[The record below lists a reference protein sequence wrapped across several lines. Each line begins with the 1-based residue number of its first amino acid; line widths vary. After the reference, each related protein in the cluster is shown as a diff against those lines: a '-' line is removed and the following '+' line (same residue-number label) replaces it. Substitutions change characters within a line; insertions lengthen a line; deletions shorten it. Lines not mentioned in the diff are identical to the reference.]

1 MVLKSYIF
9 SYISG
14 NYQQYTSDYTETFI
28 KQSCVECNS
37 GHQIAVHRE
46 GNLMHYSYMFRQ
58 FAGVY
63 GYTIVC
69 GEACNNLEWLFNFFN
84 QIIKISANR
93 GRIFAYNSEG
103 RIIQN
108 VPNFYT
114 EAAELNEMFNVSKNY
129 LEKHPQYWE
138 PLKPVN
144 VSIPKSH
151 KVYIPYT
158 SVDKA
163 AITNAIQL
171 YPNVVVSMDGVPLY
185 TAPQPQP
192 ATPPAPP
199 VVPPTPPV
207 TPPAPPVA
215 PPVAPPTPPVTPPA
229 PPVVPQTPPVT
240 PPAPPVVS
248 PTPPV
253 TPPAPVEA
261 PPVKPVVAPAPVEDT
276 VVVPDMTGFTYEE
289 KSGNKVKMPL
299 SVLLIVVGGLLGVC
313 LAFLVF

>member
-1 MVLKSYIF
+1 
-9 SYISG
+9 
-14 NYQQYTSDYTETFI
+14 
-28 KQSCVECNS
+28 
-37 GHQIAVHRE
+37 
-46 GNLMHYSYMFRQ
+46 MHYSYMFRQ

-207 TPPAPPVA
+207 TPPAPPV
-215 PPVAPPTPPVTPPA
+215 VPPTPPVTPPA
-229 PPVVPQTPPVT
+229 PPVVPPTPPVT
-240 PPAPPVVS
+240 PPAPVVVT

-289 KSGNKVKMPL
+289 KSGNKVKTPL

>member
-9 SYISG
+9 SYVSG

-207 TPPAPPVA
+207 TPPAPPVV
-215 PPVAPPTPPVTPPA
+215 PPAPPVTPPA
-229 PPVVPQTPPVT
+229 PPVAPPTPPVT

-253 TPPAPVEA
+253 TPPAPVVVTPT
-261 PPVKPVVAPAPVEDT
+261 PPVTPPAPVEDT